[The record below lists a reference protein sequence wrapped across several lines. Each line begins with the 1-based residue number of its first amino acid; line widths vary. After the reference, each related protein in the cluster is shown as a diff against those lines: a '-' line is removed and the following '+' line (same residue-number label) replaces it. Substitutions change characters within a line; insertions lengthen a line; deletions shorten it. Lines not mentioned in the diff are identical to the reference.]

1 MVPKLLLPAGGVGK
15 TSVTGDAGDVPSP
28 TAAEGRTDGRTN
40 RRLAQGGTGG
50 AGCSAAS
57 ADGTA
62 EPPPPG
68 KMSKTWADGG
78 VTGPLLPH
86 QEQRDYSGWPLVHI
100 TRPDGDTV
108 SDTGLENTLGSEI
121 NVIKI

>member
-1 MVPKLLLPAGGVGK
+1 MVPRLLLPAGGVGK

-28 TAAEGRTDGRTN
+28 TAAEGRTDRQTAGPEGD
-40 RRLAQGGTGG
+40 RRSWVLSG
-50 AGCSAAS
+50 S
-57 ADGTA
+57 ADGTP
-62 EPPPPG
+62 EPPPRG

-86 QEQRDYSGWPLVHI
+86 REQPDYSGWPLIRI

-121 NVIKI
+121 NSIKI